1 MNYIVGIGIL
11 IILLL
16 TTNLFFIKK
25 ELKRITR
32 EIREKK
38 QISSNQLIHEELP
51 QKEIKSLIKE
61 VNELFCEAKQQQI
74 LYEKTNQKRRKMITN
89 ISHDLKTPLTS
100 ALGYIDILLHNNLS
114 KKEQQEE
121 LKVIRERLTQLE
133 KLTYSFFEFSKV
145 LTSDEVLLESVNI
158 IACLEESI
166 AHFYKDYKQE
176 NRNIL
181 FHCTI
186 SKLKVISNK
195 EMLIRIFDNLMMNA
209 LKHSKGDLEIQF
221 QKKDKIQIS
230 FANRLFYQDLDM
242 DRIFDEFYTV
252 DISRTKGNTGL
263 GLAIVKEFTESLN
276 GKVSAKKEKNQF
288 VILLEFEGE

>member
-288 VILLEFEGE
+288 IILLEFEGE

>member
-25 ELKRITR
+25 ELKRITK

-38 QISSNQLIHEELP
+38 QISSNQLLHEELP

-61 VNELFCEAKQQQI
+61 INELFCETKQQQI

-100 ALGYIDILLHNNLS
+100 ALGYIDILLQNDLS

-121 LKVIRERLTQLE
+121 LKVIRERLIRLE

-145 LTSDEVLLESVNI
+145 LASDEILLESVNI

-186 SKLKVISNK
+186 SKLKIVSNK

-221 QKKDKIQIS
+221 QKKDTIQIS
-230 FANRLFYQDLDM
+230 FANELLYQDLDM
-242 DRIFDEFYTV
+242 DCIFDEFYTV

-276 GKVSAKKEKNQF
+276 GRVYAKKEKNQF
-288 VILLEFEGE
+288 VILLEFKGE